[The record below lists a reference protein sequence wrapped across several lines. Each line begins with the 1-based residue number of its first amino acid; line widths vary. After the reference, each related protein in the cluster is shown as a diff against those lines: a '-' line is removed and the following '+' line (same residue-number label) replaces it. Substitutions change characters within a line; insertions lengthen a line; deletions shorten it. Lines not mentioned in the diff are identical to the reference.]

1 MCLYLTVDTIYYMEH
16 NMATIQIRV
25 DDDIKTAA
33 DALFSSLGLDT
44 STAVRM
50 FLSASLANNGIPFA
64 VKKQKPSADLM
75 EAIQDTRDR
84 RNLHGPYKTA
94 EEAVTAML
102 ED

>member
-1 MCLYLTVDTIYYMEH
+1 
-16 NMATIQIRV
+16 MATIQIRV

-33 DALFSSLGLDT
+33 DTLFNSLGLDT

-50 FLSASLANNGIPFA
+50 FLSAALANNGIPFA
-64 VKKQKPSADLM
+64 VKHQRPNADLL
-75 EAIQDTRDR
+75 EALDDTRNR

-94 EEAVTAML
+94 EDAVAAML